1 MRNFRKTAAITAA
14 VMLSAGFAGCGDS
27 SSDSGEHGRLLD
39 TTSETTTQMTVEI
52 NTETLAPEQQEQ
64 VSALAETLT
73 DKELK
78 NKTIKWLSFYD
89 PWHPTGFG
97 NSKPVSVELFEEKY
111 GGEIKYYPT
120 TWANQPSDLATYVLG
135 GEGIDFFPAIEAIP
149 QYVISGLTESY
160 DDYVD
165 WNSPI
170 WQSVQSLNDQYA
182 VGGKHYLMACQA
194 TEGYV
199 VYYNKQT
206 IENMGFE
213 DPAELYANGEW
224 TLEKFR
230 QMLLDFVDTDAG
242 RYGLDGWFNCTPLY
256 LASGVPSISLENG
269 KVKSNLMDPSLERAM
284 TFQYDLYNNGLI
296 LDKSLFSYNPQI
308 NFMGEGKELFYIG
321 GLYEIESNPEIWT
334 KTFGS
339 AEDVFFVPIPRDEQA
354 DKYYYNAEIDSC
366 NLCKGAQNPEGV
378 ARLMECVIAS
388 YNDENAIRISDE
400 KHKNDYGWSDEMVEM
415 KHEVHRLTSENPV
428 RDIYGGLTSDYSAL
442 LGDSINKAING
453 TDWYTTR
460 DSIVDTVNTG
470 LEEINAQIDK
480 LQ

>member
-1 MRNFRKTAAITAA
+1 
-14 VMLSAGFAGCGDS
+14 MLSAGFAGCGD

-39 TTSETTTQMTVEI
+39 TTSEATTQMTVEI

-73 DKELK
+73 DKELE

-111 GGEIKYYPT
+111 GGEIE
-120 TWANQPSDLATYVLG
+120 SD
-135 GEGIDFFPAIEAIP
+135 
-149 QYVISGLTESY
+149 
-160 DDYVD
+160 
-165 WNSPI
+165 
-170 WQSVQSLNDQYA
+170 
-182 VGGKHYLMACQA
+182 
-194 TEGYV
+194 
-199 VYYNKQT
+199 
-206 IENMGFE
+206 
-213 DPAELYANGEW
+213 
-224 TLEKFR
+224 
-230 QMLLDFVDTDAG
+230 
-242 RYGLDGWFNCTPLY
+242 
-256 LASGVPSISLENG
+256 
-269 KVKSNLMDPSLERAM
+269 
-284 TFQYDLYNNGLI
+284 
-296 LDKSLFSYNPQI
+296 
-308 NFMGEGKELFYIG
+308 
-321 GLYEIESNPEIWT
+321 PEIWT

>member
-1 MRNFRKTAAITAA
+1 MNFKKTVAGISALTFTLGLTACGGGSEGTTESEATVTTTTAA
-14 VMLSAGFAGCGDS
+14 
-27 SSDSGEHGRLLD
+27 
-39 TTSETTTQMTVEI
+39 TVEL
-52 NTETLAPEQQEQ
+52 NTATYAEEDQQTLDD
-64 VSALAETLT
+64 LANEKLR
-73 DKELK
+73 DVELE
-78 NKTIKWLSFYD
+78 NKTIKWFSFYD
-89 PWHPTGFG
+89 PFNASTSG
-97 NSKPVSVELFEEKY
+97 NTKSLSLELFESKY
-111 GGEIKYYPT
+111 GGNIEYIPT
-120 TWANQPSDLATYVLG
+120 TWAQRFTDLSTNILG
-135 GEGIDFFPAIEAIP
+135 GTGIDFIAGGDLDSFPKGVP
-149 QYVISGLTESY
+149 NGQFESY
-160 DDYVD
+160 DQYVD
-165 WNSPI
+165 FDSELWS
-170 WQSVQSLNDQYA
+170 SVKALNDQFELK
-182 VGGKHYLMACQA
+182 GKHYLMACQA

-230 QMLLDFVDTDAG
+230 EMLLDFVETDAG

-453 TDWYTTR
+453 TDWYSTR

-480 LQ
+480 LR